1 MQRSIYRFL
10 AAVLLTLLLA
20 ACGNE
25 SQPESAVPSQAEVK
39 MPPADLVLRGGT
51 VATADPATG
60 SAEAIAV
67 TGYQVTAVGSN
78 DDISVYIG
86 PETEVV
92 ELNGRF
98 VMPGFIE
105 GHGHYLGLG
114 RSKQILDLQD
124 VRNWGE
130 VVTMV
135 SVAVD
140 KARPGEWIF
149 GRGWHQDKWDSVPE
163 DAVDG
168 VPRNDTLN
176 EVSPDHPVILGHASG
191 HAAFWNDAAMEKA
204 GVGDDTSDPAG
215 GTIVRT
221 PEGTA
226 TGLMRE
232 TAQRLINA
240 AMDEYN
246 GRLTPEQTEQLNRE
260 RVQLAADEALSH
272 GVTSFHDAGSSFE
285 TIDFFKKLEEEGNL
299 DVRLYVMVRRESNEL
314 MAQALPAYKMIA
326 EGNDFLA
333 VRSIKRQIDG
343 ALGAHGAWLLK
354 PYEDLP
360 DTSGLVLETV
370 EDIERTAEI
379 AVENGFQLNTHAI
392 GDRAVRETLDIYAR
406 VFERTGVNSKELRWR
421 VEHAQHIDPVD
432 VPRFGQMGVIAAVQA
447 VHGTSDGP
455 WVPSRLGDERSR
467 LTSQPW
473 RTLINTGAIIG
484 NGTDVPV
491 ERIDAIASYY
501 STVSRMM
508 NNGERFYPE
517 HVMTREEALASYT
530 INNAFAAFEED
541 IKGTLTPGK
550 YADMVVLSQNIL
562 TVAEDDIPNT
572 EVEMTYVG
580 GELKYA
586 RN

>member
-1 MQRSIYRFL
+1 MQRSNFRVFAAAL
-10 AAVLLTLLLA
+10 ATLLLA

-25 SQPESAVPSQAEVK
+25 SQPESAAPLAEVK

-51 VATADPATG
+51 VATADPAMG

-78 DDISVYIG
+78 DDMSAYIG

-92 ELNGRF
+92 ELNGLF

-124 VRNWGE
+124 VKNWGE

-135 SVAVD
+135 SIAVD

-149 GRGWHQDKWDSVPE
+149 GRGWHQDKWDSVPG

-221 PEGTA
+221 PEGKA

-299 DVRLYVMVRRESNEL
+299 DVRLYVMVRREDNEL
-314 MAQALPAYKMIA
+314 MAEALVVDRHRPLVQAVGMGVVGRIEGHQEFAVRVAVIVAMPCQRQQRNFRRQSAAALIVRPLAERQALKAP
-326 EGNDFLA
+326 
-333 VRSIKRQIDG
+333 G
-343 ALGAHGAWLLK
+343 ATHLGARTQPHA
-354 PYEDLP
+354 P
-360 DTSGLVLETV
+360 TGLVLCIGEHR
-370 EDIERTAEI
+370 D
-379 AVENGFQLNTHAI
+379 HAHATR
-392 GDRAVRETLDIYAR
+392 DAR
-406 VFERTGVNSKELRWR
+406 
-421 VEHAQHIDPVD
+421 
-432 VPRFGQMGVIAAVQA
+432 
-447 VHGTSDGP
+447 
-455 WVPSRLGDERSR
+455 
-467 LTSQPW
+467 
-473 RTLINTGAIIG
+473 
-484 NGTDVPV
+484 
-491 ERIDAIASYY
+491 
-501 STVSRMM
+501 
-508 NNGERFYPE
+508 
-517 HVMTREEALASYT
+517 LAHP
-530 INNAFAAFEED
+530 
-541 IKGTLTPGK
+541 L
-550 YADMVVLSQNIL
+550 
-562 TVAEDDIPNT
+562 
-572 EVEMTYVG
+572 
-580 GELKYA
+580 
-586 RN
+586 